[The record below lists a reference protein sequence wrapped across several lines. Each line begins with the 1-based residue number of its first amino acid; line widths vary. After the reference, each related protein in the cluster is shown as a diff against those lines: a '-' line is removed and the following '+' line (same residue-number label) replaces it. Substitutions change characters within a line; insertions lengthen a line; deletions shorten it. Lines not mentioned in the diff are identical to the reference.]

1 MWLVGGFWGRLAPA
15 GVVVGVSGVVLG
27 LGSVVLG
34 SLVLSGFGSCWL
46 SRGASRGLIGP
57 DHEGSADGVESGS
70 GDHRGGCQSVR
81 ILVCL
86 AWASAALED

>member
-46 SRGASRGLIGP
+46 SRESMEFDLVQGL
-57 DHEGSADGVESGS
+57 
-70 GDHRGGCQSVR
+70 
-81 ILVCL
+81 LVSL
-86 AWASAALED
+86 WLEED